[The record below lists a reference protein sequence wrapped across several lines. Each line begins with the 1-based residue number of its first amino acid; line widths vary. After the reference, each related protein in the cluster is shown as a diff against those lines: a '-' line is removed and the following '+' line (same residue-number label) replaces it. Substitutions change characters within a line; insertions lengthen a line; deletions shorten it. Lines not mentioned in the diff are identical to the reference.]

1 MILGKYLLY
10 AIRFAEAHKKKAG
23 LSELLQIFCFIDG

>member
-1 MILGKYLLY
+1 MILGKDSIYT
-10 AIRFAEAHKKKAG
+10 IRFAVAHKKKAG